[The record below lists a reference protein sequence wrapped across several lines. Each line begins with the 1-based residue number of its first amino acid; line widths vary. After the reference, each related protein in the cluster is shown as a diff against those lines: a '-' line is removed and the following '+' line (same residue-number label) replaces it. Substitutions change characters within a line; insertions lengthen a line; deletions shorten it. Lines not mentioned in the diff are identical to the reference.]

1 MSITSGIAL
10 FVAMLLSAA
19 IPGPSVLAVL
29 SRSLS
34 FGWKQG
40 LLVVLGVLIADYIFI
55 FLALSGLSA
64 LASAMGD
71 FATVIKYV
79 GVTYL
84 FWLAYT
90 TWTSDVSESSNTS
103 SEQGSK
109 ASSVIIGLL
118 MTVSNPKAI
127 LFYMGFF
134 PAFIDLK
141 TFTTTDVMMILV
153 ISTVAVGGVL
163 SLYACTASKARFVF
177 QGRSAKTLLNRLS
190 GGFLATCGALLA
202 TKT

>member
-34 FGWKQG
+34 YGWKQG
-40 LLVVLGVLIADYIFI
+40 LLVVLGVLIADYIFV

-64 LASAMGD
+64 LASAMGE

-90 TWTSDVSESSNTS
+90 TWTSDVSESSSTS
-103 SEQGSK
+103 SEQGTK

-141 TFTTTDVMMILV
+141 TFTTTDVVMILV

-202 TKT
+202 TKA

>member
-34 FGWKQG
+34 YGWKQG
-40 LLVVLGVLIADYIFI
+40 LLVVLGVLIADYIFV

-64 LASAMGD
+64 LASAMGE

-90 TWTSDVSESSNTS
+90 TWTSDVSESSSTS
-103 SEQGSK
+103 SEQGTK

-141 TFTTTDVMMILV
+141 TFTTTDVVMILV

>member
-64 LASAMGD
+64 LASAMGE

-90 TWTSDVSESSNTS
+90 TWTSDVSESSSTS
-103 SEQGSK
+103 SEQGTK
-109 ASSVIIGLL
+109 ASSVTIGLL

-177 QGRSAKTLLNRLS
+177 QGRSAKMLLNRLS
-190 GGFLATCGALLA
+190 GGFLATCGTLLA
-202 TKT
+202 LKT

>member
-55 FLALSGLSA
+55 LLALSGLSA

-90 TWTSDVSESSNTS
+90 TWTSDVSESSSTS
-103 SEQGSK
+103 SEQGTK

-177 QGRSAKTLLNRLS
+177 QGRSAKMLLNRLS

>member
-34 FGWKQG
+34 YGWKQG

-64 LASAMGD
+64 LASAMGE

-79 GVTYL
+79 GVAYL

-90 TWTSDVSESSNTS
+90 TWTSDVSESSSTS
-103 SEQGSK
+103 SEQGTK

>member
-40 LLVVLGVLIADYIFI
+40 LFVVLGVLIADYIFI

-64 LASAMGD
+64 LASAMGE

-90 TWTSDVSESSNTS
+90 TWTSDVSESSSTS
-103 SEQGSK
+103 SEQGTK
-109 ASSVIIGLL
+109 ASSVTIGLL

>member
-34 FGWKQG
+34 LGWKQG

-64 LASAMGD
+64 LASAMGE

-79 GVTYL
+79 GVAYL

-90 TWTSDVSESSNTS
+90 TWTSDVSESSSTS
-103 SEQGSK
+103 SEQGMK

-177 QGRSAKTLLNRLS
+177 QGRSAKMLLNRLS

>member
-10 FVAMLLSAA
+10 FVAMLLSAV

-34 FGWKQG
+34 YGWKQG

-64 LASAMGD
+64 LASAMGE

-79 GVTYL
+79 GVAYL

-90 TWTSDVSESSNTS
+90 TWTSDVSESSSTS
-103 SEQGSK
+103 SEQGTK
-109 ASSVIIGLL
+109 VSSVIIGLL

-163 SLYACTASKARFVF
+163 SLYACTAYKARFVF

>member
-19 IPGPSVLAVL
+19 IPGASVLAVL

-64 LASAMGD
+64 LASAMGE

-79 GVTYL
+79 GVAYL

-90 TWTSDVSESSNTS
+90 TWTSDVSESSSTS
-103 SEQGSK
+103 SEQGTK
-109 ASSVIIGLL
+109 ASNVIIGLF

-163 SLYACTASKARFVF
+163 SLYACTASKARFLF

>member
-64 LASAMGD
+64 LASAMGE

-90 TWTSDVSESSNTS
+90 TWTSDVSESSSTS
-103 SEQGSK
+103 SEQGTK
-109 ASSVIIGLL
+109 ASSVTIGLL

-177 QGRSAKTLLNRLS
+177 QGRSAKMLLNRLS

>member
-1 MSITSGIAL
+1 
-10 FVAMLLSAA
+10 
-19 IPGPSVLAVL
+19 
-29 SRSLS
+29 
-34 FGWKQG
+34 
-40 LLVVLGVLIADYIFI
+40 
-55 FLALSGLSA
+55 
-64 LASAMGD
+64 MGE

-90 TWTSDVSESSNTS
+90 TWTSDVSELSSTS
-103 SEQGSK
+103 SEQGTK

-141 TFTTTDVMMILV
+141 TFTTTDVVMILV

>member
-34 FGWKQG
+34 YGWKQG

-64 LASAMGD
+64 LASAMGE

-118 MTVSNPKAI
+118 MAVSNPKAI

-177 QGRSAKTLLNRLS
+177 QGRSAKALLNRLS
-190 GGFLATCGALLA
+190 GGFLATCGVLLA

>member
-55 FLALSGLSA
+55 FLALSGLTA
-64 LASAMGD
+64 LASAMGE

-79 GVTYL
+79 GVAYL

-90 TWTSDVSESSNTS
+90 TWTSDVSESSSTS
-103 SEQGSK
+103 SEQGTK

>member
-34 FGWKQG
+34 YGWKQG
-40 LLVVLGVLIADYIFI
+40 LLVVLGVIIAGYIFI

-64 LASAMGD
+64 LASAMGE

-90 TWTSDVSESSNTS
+90 TWTSDVSESSSTS
-103 SEQGSK
+103 SEKGTK

-118 MTVSNPKAI
+118 MTISNPKAI

-190 GGFLATCGALLA
+190 GGFLATCGTLLA

>member
-34 FGWKQG
+34 YGWKQG

-64 LASAMGD
+64 LASAMGE

-79 GVTYL
+79 GVAYL

-90 TWTSDVSESSNTS
+90 TWTSDVSESSSTS
-103 SEQGSK
+103 SEQGTK

-190 GGFLATCGALLA
+190 GGFLATCGVLLA

>member
-64 LASAMGD
+64 LASAMGE

-90 TWTSDVSESSNTS
+90 TWTSDVSESSSTS
-103 SEQGSK
+103 SEQGTK
-109 ASSVIIGLL
+109 ASSVTIGLL

>member
-34 FGWKQG
+34 YGWKQG

-64 LASAMGD
+64 LASAMGE

-90 TWTSDVSESSNTS
+90 TWTSDVSESSSTS
-103 SEQGSK
+103 SEQGTK

-141 TFTTTDVMMILV
+141 TFTTTDVVMILV

>member
-10 FVAMLLSAA
+10 FVVMLLSAA

-34 FGWKQG
+34 YGWKQG
-40 LLVVLGVLIADYIFI
+40 LLVVLGVLIADYIFV

-64 LASAMGD
+64 LASAMGE

-90 TWTSDVSESSNTS
+90 TWTSDVSESSSTS
-103 SEQGSK
+103 SEQGTK

-141 TFTTTDVMMILV
+141 TFTTTDVVMILV

-202 TKT
+202 TKA

>member
-19 IPGPSVLAVL
+19 IPGPGVLAVL

-34 FGWKQG
+34 YGWKQG

-64 LASAMGD
+64 LASAMGE

-79 GVTYL
+79 GVAYL

-90 TWTSDVSESSNTS
+90 TWTSDVSESSSTS
-103 SEQGSK
+103 SEQGTK

>member
-64 LASAMGD
+64 LASAMGE

-79 GVTYL
+79 GVAYL

-90 TWTSDVSESSNTS
+90 TWTSDVSESSSTS
-103 SEQGSK
+103 SEQGMK

-177 QGRSAKTLLNRLS
+177 QGRSAKMLLNRLS

>member
-19 IPGPSVLAVL
+19 IPGPSVLSVL

-34 FGWKQG
+34 YGWKQG

-64 LASAMGD
+64 LASAMGE

-79 GVTYL
+79 GITYL

-177 QGRSAKTLLNRLS
+177 QGRSAKALLNRLS
-190 GGFLATCGALLA
+190 GGFLATCGVLLA

>member
-64 LASAMGD
+64 LASAMGE
-71 FATVIKYV
+71 FAKVIKYV

-90 TWTSDVSESSNTS
+90 TWTSDVSESTSTS
-103 SEQGSK
+103 SEQGTK
-109 ASSVIIGLL
+109 ASSVTIGLL

-177 QGRSAKTLLNRLS
+177 QGRSAKMLLNRLS

>member
-34 FGWKQG
+34 YGWKQG
-40 LLVVLGVLIADYIFI
+40 LLVVVGVLIADYIFI

-64 LASAMGD
+64 LASAMGE

-79 GVTYL
+79 GVAYL

-90 TWTSDVSESSNTS
+90 TWTSDVSESSSTS
-103 SEQGSK
+103 SEQGTK
-109 ASSVIIGLL
+109 ASSVTIGLL

-153 ISTVAVGGVL
+153 ISTVAVGGIL

>member
-19 IPGPSVLAVL
+19 IPGASVLAVL

-34 FGWKQG
+34 YGWKQG

-64 LASAMGD
+64 LASAMGE

-79 GVTYL
+79 GVAYL

-90 TWTSDVSESSNTS
+90 TWTSDVSESSSTS
-103 SEQGSK
+103 SEQRTK

>member
-19 IPGPSVLAVL
+19 IPGPSGLAVL

-34 FGWKQG
+34 YGWKQG

-55 FLALSGLSA
+55 FLALSGLTA
-64 LASAMGD
+64 LASAMGE

-79 GVTYL
+79 GVAYL

-90 TWTSDVSESSNTS
+90 TWTSDVSESSSTS
-103 SEQGSK
+103 SEQGMK

>member
-34 FGWKQG
+34 YGWKQG

-64 LASAMGD
+64 LASAMGE

-79 GVTYL
+79 GVAYL

-90 TWTSDVSESSNTS
+90 TWTSDVSESSSTS
-103 SEQGSK
+103 SEQGTK
-109 ASSVIIGLL
+109 ASSVTIGLL

-153 ISTVAVGGVL
+153 ISTVAVGGIL

>member
-1 MSITSGIAL
+1 MSITSGIAR

-34 FGWKQG
+34 YGWKQG
-40 LLVVLGVLIADYIFI
+40 LLVVLGVLIADYIFV

-64 LASAMGD
+64 LASAMGE

-90 TWTSDVSESSNTS
+90 TWTSDVSESSSTS
-103 SEQGSK
+103 SEQGTK

-141 TFTTTDVMMILV
+141 TFTTTDVVMILV

-163 SLYACTASKARFVF
+163 NLYACTASKVRFVF

-202 TKT
+202 TKA

>member
-34 FGWKQG
+34 YGWKQG

-64 LASAMGD
+64 LASAMGE

-90 TWTSDVSESSNTS
+90 IWTSDVSESSSTS
-103 SEQGSK
+103 SEQGTK

-141 TFTTTDVMMILV
+141 TFTTTDVVMILV

>member
-34 FGWKQG
+34 YGWKQG

-64 LASAMGD
+64 LASAMGE

-90 TWTSDVSESSNTS
+90 TWTSDVSESSSTS
-103 SEQGSK
+103 SEQGTK
-109 ASSVIIGLL
+109 ASSVTIGLL

>member
-34 FGWKQG
+34 YGWKQG

-55 FLALSGLSA
+55 FLALSGLTA
-64 LASAMGD
+64 LASAMGE

-79 GVTYL
+79 GVAYL

-90 TWTSDVSESSNTS
+90 TWTSDVSESSSTS
-103 SEQGSK
+103 SEQGMK

>member
-34 FGWKQG
+34 YGWKQG

-64 LASAMGD
+64 LASAMGE

-79 GVTYL
+79 GVAYL

-90 TWTSDVSESSNTS
+90 TWTSDVSESSSTS
-103 SEQGSK
+103 SEQGTK

-127 LFYMGFF
+127 LFYMGVF

>member
-10 FVAMLLSAA
+10 FFAMLLSAA

-34 FGWKQG
+34 YGWKQG

-64 LASAMGD
+64 LASAMGE

-79 GVTYL
+79 GVAYL

-90 TWTSDVSESSNTS
+90 TWMSDVSESSSTPS
-103 SEQGSK
+103 DQGTK

>member
-40 LLVVLGVLIADYIFI
+40 LLVVLGVIIADYIFI

-64 LASAMGD
+64 LASAMGE

-79 GVTYL
+79 GVAYL

-90 TWTSDVSESSNTS
+90 TWTSDVSESSSTS
-103 SEQGSK
+103 SEQGMK
-109 ASSVIIGLL
+109 ASSVTIGLL

-177 QGRSAKTLLNRLS
+177 QGRSAKMLLNRLS

>member
-10 FVAMLLSAA
+10 FVAMLLSVA

-34 FGWKQG
+34 YGWKQG

-64 LASAMGD
+64 LASAMGE

-90 TWTSDVSESSNTS
+90 TWTSDVSESSSTS
-103 SEQGSK
+103 SEQGTK
-109 ASSVIIGLL
+109 ASSVTIGLL

-127 LFYMGFF
+127 LYF
-134 PAFIDLK
+134 K
-141 TFTTTDVMMILV
+141 
-153 ISTVAVGGVL
+153 
-163 SLYACTASKARFVF
+163 
-177 QGRSAKTLLNRLS
+177 
-190 GGFLATCGALLA
+190 GAQQRCY
-202 TKT
+202 

>member
-10 FVAMLLSAA
+10 FFAMLLSAA

-34 FGWKQG
+34 YGWKQG

-64 LASAMGD
+64 LASAMGE

-79 GVTYL
+79 GVAYL

-90 TWTSDVSESSNTS
+90 TWTSDVSESSSTS
-103 SEQGSK
+103 SEQGTK
-109 ASSVIIGLL
+109 ASSVTIGLL

>member
-34 FGWKQG
+34 YGWKQG

-55 FLALSGLSA
+55 FLALSGLTA
-64 LASAMGD
+64 LASAMGE

-79 GVTYL
+79 GVAYL

-90 TWTSDVSESSNTS
+90 TWTSDVSESSSTS
-103 SEQGSK
+103 SEQGTK

>member
-40 LLVVLGVLIADYIFI
+40 LLVVLGVIIADYIFI
-55 FLALSGLSA
+55 FLALFGLSA
-64 LASAMGD
+64 LASAMGE

-79 GVTYL
+79 GVAYL

-90 TWTSDVSESSNTS
+90 TWTSDVSESSSTS
-103 SEQGSK
+103 SEQGMK

-177 QGRSAKTLLNRLS
+177 QGRSAKMLLNRLS

>member
-90 TWTSDVSESSNTS
+90 TWTSDVSESSSTS
-103 SEQGSK
+103 SEQGTK

-163 SLYACTASKARFVF
+163 SLYACSASKARFVF